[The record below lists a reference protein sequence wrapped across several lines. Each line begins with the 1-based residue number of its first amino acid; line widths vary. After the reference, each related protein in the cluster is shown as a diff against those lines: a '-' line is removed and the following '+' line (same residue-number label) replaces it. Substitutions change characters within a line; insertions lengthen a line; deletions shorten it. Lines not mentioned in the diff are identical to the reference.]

1 MNVEDFINAI
11 EEEFEDLKPGV
22 LTPDAKFREVM
33 EFNSINAVIIIALVD
48 AEYDVTINAED
59 LLSSKTINDL
69 FKIIK
74 SRV

>member
-1 MNVEDFINAI
+1 MNVENFISAI

-22 LTPDAKFREVM
+22 LAPDVKFREVM

-48 AEYDVTINAED
+48 AEYDVTINAQD
-59 LLSSKTINDL
+59 LLSSKTVNDL

-74 SRV
+74 NRV

>member
-1 MNVEDFINAI
+1 MNVEDFISVI

-22 LTPDAKFREVM
+22 LTPDVNFREVM

-48 AEYDVTINAED
+48 AEYDVAINAND

-69 FKIIK
+69 FEIIK

>member
-1 MNVEDFINAI
+1 MNVEDFISTI

-22 LTPDAKFREVM
+22 LTPDVKFREVM

-48 AEYDVTINAED
+48 AEFDVTINAED
-59 LLSSKTINDL
+59 LQSSKTINDL

>member
-1 MNVEDFINAI
+1 MNIEDFISAI

-22 LTPDAKFREVM
+22 LTPDVKFREVM

-48 AEYDVTINAED
+48 AEYDVAINAED
-59 LLSSKTINDL
+59 LQSSKTINDL